1 MDDASVSPPTPPT
14 PPGPPARAA
23 TPASTNHIARAAIIW
38 AVCTAIAIVVFLLV
52 APHVVEWG
60 ILPAAASNRSDE
72 INTVM
77 WIFTLLSIPV
87 FFMVVVFGGYAA
99 FAFNRRRG
107 RAGGTFLP
115 SRRLPVVWIII
126 SFVLVTFLYVY
137 GLSFLNQVNA
147 QEGNNPL
154 VVNVTGEQWLWNF
167 SYPQYG
173 NAQST
178 ALELPVN
185 RPVIFHIQ
193 SVDVQ
198 HSFWIPA
205 FGIKQDAVPGE
216 TTTISATPETIGT
229 YVVRCAE
236 LCGLYHA
243 YMETP
248 VYVVSAGDF
257 DTWVHAQ
264 VTPVPTSSSSSFIQ
278 PNVLPAEAANRASW
292 RTSSV
297 AEG

>member
-14 PPGPPARAA
+14 PPEPQARAA

-38 AVCTAIAIVVFLLV
+38 VVCTVIALVVFFLV
-52 APHVVEWG
+52 APHVVDWG

-72 INTVM
+72 INSVM

-87 FFMVVVFGGYAA
+87 FFMVVVFAGYAA

-107 RAGGTFLP
+107 RSSGTFVP
-115 SRRLPVVWIII
+115 SRGLPVTWIVL
-126 SFVLVTFLYVY
+126 SFVLAAFLYVY

-147 QEGNNPL
+147 QPGNGAL
-154 VVNVTGEQWLWNF
+154 IVNVTGEQWLWNF

-178 ALELPVN
+178 VLELPVD
-185 RPVIFHIQ
+185 RPVVFHIQ

-216 TTTISATPETIGT
+216 TTTISATPETMGT

-248 VYVVSAGDF
+248 VYVVSSGDF
-257 DTWVHAQ
+257 ASWVVEQ
-264 VTPVPTSSSSSFIQ
+264 VTPVPTSSSSSLIQ
-278 PNVLPAEAANRASW
+278 PNVLPAETANRVNW